1 MTDQMTRL
9 QEEAEKRYPY
19 PASGASNFMDK
30 ADESEWK
37 QSDFIAGR
45 TISAEELEEATKVA
59 YEHERAEAGYR
70 WPAWD
75 ECDETTWGPMRAMIR
90 AAFEAAGMVI
100 EG

>member
-9 QEEAEKRYPY
+9 QQEAEKRAEEQGYNVLPSVY
-19 PASGASNFMDK
+19 AYKKG
-30 ADESEWK
+30 
-37 QSDFIAGR
+37 FIAGR

-75 ECDETTWGPMRAMIR
+75 ECDETTWGPMRSMIR
-90 AAFEAAGMVI
+90 AALEAAGLVI
-100 EG
+100 EE